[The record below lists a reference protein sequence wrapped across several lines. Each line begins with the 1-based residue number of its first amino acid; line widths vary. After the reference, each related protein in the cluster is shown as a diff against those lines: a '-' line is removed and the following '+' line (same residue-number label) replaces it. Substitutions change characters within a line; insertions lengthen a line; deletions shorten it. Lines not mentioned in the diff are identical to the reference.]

1 MYDICSML
9 TKKQKN
15 LLIFINK
22 KIRST
27 GISPSYEEMK
37 NSLNLKSKSGIHR
50 LISALEERGFI
61 KRLAHKARA
70 LEVLKL
76 PETASANDIY
86 NSFSPSVI
94 KGGLDTENKNKKISQ
109 IPVLGKIAAGT
120 PIEAIQNE
128 VSRVVLPEEI
138 SKNGEH
144 FGLKVSEKLNA
155 SEYKTL
161 LAILLLAVGVIM
173 GIETFVL
180 DKGSSLFA
188 IESVGK
194 IDNKL
199 AEIVLALSTNNPIVY
214 GLISIITVVI
224 IGITFSYVRELIR
237 YIKFDLDKKKYNFF
251 K

>member
-15 LLIFINK
+15 LLLYINK

-27 GISPSYEEMK
+27 GVSPSYEEMK

-50 LISALEERGFI
+50 LISALQERGFI

-94 KGGLDTENKNKKISQ
+94 KGGLDSENDKQNLNN
-109 IPVLGKIAAGT
+109 IPVLGQIAAGT

-128 VSRVVLPEEI
+128 VSRVAIPEEL

-144 FGLKVSEKLNA
+144 FGLKVSGDSMIEA
-155 SEYKTL
+155 
-161 LAILLLAVGVIM
+161 
-173 GIETFVL
+173 GINDGDT
-180 DKGSSLFA
+180 
-188 IESVGK
+188 
-194 IDNKL
+194 
-199 AEIVLALSTNNPIVY
+199 
-214 GLISIITVVI
+214 VI
-224 IGITFSYVRELIR
+224 IKKTSTASNGQIVVALIDDHEAMLKRIRKKGKVIALESANKR
-237 YIKFDLDKKKYNFF
+237 YETKIFGLDRVKVQGVLVSLYRNFQ
-251 K
+251 